1 MENVHQKLA
10 AELPDIISEYTG
22 INISEIDENANL
34 IGLGI
39 DSITMMRIS
48 GRLRQQGVMIGFHE
62 LISSPNLSAWK
73 NLLLNASV
81 QIKQDDMRPVSDEIR
96 KDNKS
101 LDLAPMQHAY
111 WIGRRKEQYLGG
123 VTSHFYHE
131 FDAKDI
137 DPNRLERAVSRLME
151 RHGML
156 RVSVSDEGQ
165 QFIPEKLSTKRL
177 VVHDLRLVSHEQVL
191 RHLKAVREYLSV
203 RQMMVNKGEVFDIQL
218 TLIPEGICSG
228 NARIHIGMDM
238 IAADAM
244 SLRILL
250 SDLEK
255 LYCEKPL
262 PDLEYTYFAWLE
274 DYRKE
279 QCKPGNRAYYDLSQK
294 YWSNRLA
301 DLPGPA
307 QLPTISLTGS
317 IPANNVV
324 RRHVWIDAEKR
335 KILEQAANRHQITM
349 AFSLASAFAEI
360 VTAFS
365 DVPDFLVNLPLFN
378 RQALHHQVEHLVGD
392 FTSSVL
398 LAWNGSTPGSF
409 CERARRFQQRFHE
422 DVIYANYSG
431 IELLRALSRYHD
443 EPVYAP
449 IVFTSA
455 LGLGEL
461 FSHDVRALFGEP
473 VWIVSQGPQVLLD
486 IQISELNGGLLI
498 NWDARE
504 AAFLPGTLDL
514 MFAAYTELVEK
525 LIIQPESW
533 FNPVRTIVTKNVQE
547 KRRRL
552 LTLSSEKSSLLHD
565 NFFIRALQNPEHPA
579 LLRDDITLSYSS
591 LSEWSRQI
599 AALLVRRGML
609 PGERVAVSLPKGPGQ
624 IAAVLGVLFAGGV
637 YVPVGIDQPTVR
649 RQRIYQ
655 SANIRWQIGTESD
668 GETKFTPDEAR
679 EMDALDDGILVEPE
693 SEAYIIFTSGSTGE
707 PKGVIVSHAAA
718 VNTLEDI
725 NRRFGVT
732 AQDRLLAV
740 SALEFDLSVY
750 DIFGVLGAGAS
761 LVLIDEATRR
771 DATAW
776 LKSIK
781 QYGVTIWNSV
791 PVLLE
796 MLLNVAEGGGML
808 PGLRLA
814 LISGDWIGLNLP
826 GWLKRI
832 APQCRFAALGGA
844 TEAAVWSNLYE
855 VDEIGPEWKSIPYG
869 YPLTN
874 QSYRVVDRLG
884 RDCPDWV
891 AGELWIGG
899 RGVAL
904 GYCGDPEK
912 SAEKFVV
919 DEQGK
924 RWYRTGDF
932 GRYWPDGTLE
942 FLGRQDQ
949 QIKIRGHRIE
959 TGEIETALQSHPRV
973 GQAIAMLHD
982 KYLVAAVTVNDAIT
996 EEELKQWL
1004 RQLLAPEMIPDNLIV
1019 LPEIPL
1025 STNGKVDRQ
1034 RLNEIF
1040 HELKSSRINIIEP
1053 PEGETE
1059 VSVATIWSEILEVES
1074 IERYQNFFEL
1084 GGNSLLATRVVSR
1097 LHACGFVHASLSELF
1112 LHPALHDFC
1121 LHLPPATT
1129 IKTPAYWHEEHEARF
1144 EPFSLTEVQQAY
1156 LYGRQPS
1163 LTLGG
1168 IGCHFYKE
1176 FNIVDVDISRLEHAL
1191 DKLICRHDM
1200 LRAVFDISSGKQR
1213 VIPEVPKYRVT
1224 IYEGI
1229 SAFEQLRHASHQ
1241 VFDPEIWPLFSVSVA
1256 HQNGRYRI
1264 AIGIDNLI
1272 LDALSVMIFYRE
1284 LDIYYQDPSVTLPP
1298 IKATFR
1304 DYLHCAIPDK
1314 KSLVEAQNFWMKK
1327 AETLPSSPQL
1337 PLAIAPEKIKSVRF
1351 KRRSSRID
1359 KEQWKIL
1366 LKGCREN
1373 SVTPNALL
1381 LTAFCHVLS
1390 RWSSESDLTINLTLF
1405 ERTELHPDISSVL
1418 GDFTSLLLIPFFSE
1432 QKQTW
1437 ISAVR
1442 NIQREMWAALDHRQV
1457 SAVTVLRERAR
1468 RQQQIHS
1475 VMPVVFTSALGLPIE
1490 TSQPFLLS
1498 DPCWGISQTPQV
1510 WLDFQV
1516 VEVDG
1521 NIEVSWDAVEELFH
1535 DGMLDI
1541 LFSSYF
1547 NQLESLTAKGW
1558 QSELPELLP
1567 ESAVKQRRE
1576 VCLLAPDLCSLLHD
1590 GFFTRALQN
1599 PEHPALL
1606 RDDITLSYS
1615 SLSEWSRQIAAMLV
1629 RRGMLPGE
1637 RVAVSLPK
1645 GPGQIAAV
1653 LGVLFAGG
1661 VYVPVGIDQPT
1672 ARRQRI
1678 YQSANIRWQIGTE
1691 SDGETKFTPD
1701 EAREMD
1707 ALDDG
1712 IRVEPESEAYI
1723 IFTSGSTG
1731 EPKGVIVSHAAAVN
1745 TLEDI
1750 NRRFGVIAQD
1760 RLLAVS
1766 ALEFDLSV
1774 YDIFGVLGAGASLV
1788 LIDEATRRDATA
1800 WLKSIKQYG
1809 VTIWNSVPVLLEM
1822 LLNVAEGGGMLPGL

>member
-1 MENVHQKLA
+1 
-10 AELPDIISEYTG
+10 
-22 INISEIDENANL
+22 
-34 IGLGI
+34 
-39 DSITMMRIS
+39 
-48 GRLRQQGVMIGFHE
+48 
-62 LISSPNLSAWK
+62 
-73 NLLLNASV
+73 
-81 QIKQDDMRPVSDEIR
+81 
-96 KDNKS
+96 
-101 LDLAPMQHAY
+101 
-111 WIGRRKEQYLGG
+111 
-123 VTSHFYHE
+123 
-131 FDAKDI
+131 
-137 DPNRLERAVSRLME
+137 
-151 RHGML
+151 
-156 RVSVSDEGQ
+156 
-165 QFIPEKLSTKRL
+165 
-177 VVHDLRLVSHEQVL
+177 
-191 RHLKAVREYLSV
+191 
-203 RQMMVNKGEVFDIQL
+203 
-218 TLIPEGICSG
+218 
-228 NARIHIGMDM
+228 
-238 IAADAM
+238 
-244 SLRILL
+244 
-250 SDLEK
+250 
-255 LYCEKPL
+255 
-262 PDLEYTYFAWLE
+262 
-274 DYRKE
+274 
-279 QCKPGNRAYYDLSQK
+279 
-294 YWSNRLA
+294 
-301 DLPGPA
+301 
-307 QLPTISLTGS
+307 
-317 IPANNVV
+317 
-324 RRHVWIDAEKR
+324 
-335 KILEQAANRHQITM
+335 
-349 AFSLASAFAEI
+349 
-360 VTAFS
+360 
-365 DVPDFLVNLPLFN
+365 
-378 RQALHHQVEHLVGD
+378 
-392 FTSSVL
+392 
-398 LAWNGSTPGSF
+398 
-409 CERARRFQQRFHE
+409 
-422 DVIYANYSG
+422 
-431 IELLRALSRYHD
+431 
-443 EPVYAP
+443 
-449 IVFTSA
+449 
-455 LGLGEL
+455 
-461 FSHDVRALFGEP
+461 
-473 VWIVSQGPQVLLD
+473 
-486 IQISELNGGLLI
+486 
-498 NWDARE
+498 
-504 AAFLPGTLDL
+504 
-514 MFAAYTELVEK
+514 
-525 LIIQPESW
+525 
-533 FNPVRTIVTKNVQE
+533 
-547 KRRRL
+547 
-552 LTLSSEKSSLLHD
+552 
-565 NFFIRALQNPEHPA
+565 
-579 LLRDDITLSYSS
+579 
-591 LSEWSRQI
+591 
-599 AALLVRRGML
+599 
-609 PGERVAVSLPKGPGQ
+609 
-624 IAAVLGVLFAGGV
+624 
-637 YVPVGIDQPTVR
+637 
-649 RQRIYQ
+649 
-655 SANIRWQIGTESD
+655 
-668 GETKFTPDEAR
+668 
-679 EMDALDDGILVEPE
+679 
-693 SEAYIIFTSGSTGE
+693 
-707 PKGVIVSHAAA
+707 
-718 VNTLEDI
+718 
-725 NRRFGVT
+725 
-732 AQDRLLAV
+732 
-740 SALEFDLSVY
+740 
-750 DIFGVLGAGAS
+750 
-761 LVLIDEATRR
+761 
-771 DATAW
+771 
-776 LKSIK
+776 
-781 QYGVTIWNSV
+781 
-791 PVLLE
+791 
-796 MLLNVAEGGGML
+796 
-808 PGLRLA
+808 

-982 KYLVAAVTVNDAIT
+982 KYLVAAVTVNYAIT

-1615 SLSEWSRQIAAMLV
+1615 SLSEWSRQIAALLV

-1678 YQSANIRWQIGTE
+1678 
-1691 SDGETKFTPD
+1691 
-1701 EAREMD
+1701 
-1707 ALDDG
+1707 
-1712 IRVEPESEAYI
+1712 
-1723 IFTSGSTG
+1723 
-1731 EPKGVIVSHAAAVN
+1731 
-1745 TLEDI
+1745 
-1750 NRRFGVIAQD
+1750 
-1760 RLLAVS
+1760 
-1766 ALEFDLSV
+1766 
-1774 YDIFGVLGAGASLV
+1774 
-1788 LIDEATRRDATA
+1788 
-1800 WLKSIKQYG
+1800 
-1809 VTIWNSVPVLLEM
+1809 
-1822 LLNVAEGGGMLPGL
+1822 

>member
-1 MENVHQKLA
+1 
-10 AELPDIISEYTG
+10 
-22 INISEIDENANL
+22 
-34 IGLGI
+34 
-39 DSITMMRIS
+39 
-48 GRLRQQGVMIGFHE
+48 
-62 LISSPNLSAWK
+62 
-73 NLLLNASV
+73 
-81 QIKQDDMRPVSDEIR
+81 
-96 KDNKS
+96 
-101 LDLAPMQHAY
+101 
-111 WIGRRKEQYLGG
+111 
-123 VTSHFYHE
+123 
-131 FDAKDI
+131 
-137 DPNRLERAVSRLME
+137 
-151 RHGML
+151 
-156 RVSVSDEGQ
+156 
-165 QFIPEKLSTKRL
+165 
-177 VVHDLRLVSHEQVL
+177 
-191 RHLKAVREYLSV
+191 
-203 RQMMVNKGEVFDIQL
+203 
-218 TLIPEGICSG
+218 
-228 NARIHIGMDM
+228 
-238 IAADAM
+238 
-244 SLRILL
+244 
-250 SDLEK
+250 
-255 LYCEKPL
+255 
-262 PDLEYTYFAWLE
+262 
-274 DYRKE
+274 
-279 QCKPGNRAYYDLSQK
+279 
-294 YWSNRLA
+294 
-301 DLPGPA
+301 
-307 QLPTISLTGS
+307 
-317 IPANNVV
+317 
-324 RRHVWIDAEKR
+324 
-335 KILEQAANRHQITM
+335 
-349 AFSLASAFAEI
+349 
-360 VTAFS
+360 
-365 DVPDFLVNLPLFN
+365 
-378 RQALHHQVEHLVGD
+378 
-392 FTSSVL
+392 
-398 LAWNGSTPGSF
+398 
-409 CERARRFQQRFHE
+409 
-422 DVIYANYSG
+422 
-431 IELLRALSRYHD
+431 
-443 EPVYAP
+443 
-449 IVFTSA
+449 
-455 LGLGEL
+455 
-461 FSHDVRALFGEP
+461 
-473 VWIVSQGPQVLLD
+473 
-486 IQISELNGGLLI
+486 
-498 NWDARE
+498 
-504 AAFLPGTLDL
+504 
-514 MFAAYTELVEK
+514 
-525 LIIQPESW
+525 
-533 FNPVRTIVTKNVQE
+533 
-547 KRRRL
+547 
-552 LTLSSEKSSLLHD
+552 
-565 NFFIRALQNPEHPA
+565 
-579 LLRDDITLSYSS
+579 
-591 LSEWSRQI
+591 
-599 AALLVRRGML
+599 
-609 PGERVAVSLPKGPGQ
+609 
-624 IAAVLGVLFAGGV
+624 
-637 YVPVGIDQPTVR
+637 
-649 RQRIYQ
+649 
-655 SANIRWQIGTESD
+655 
-668 GETKFTPDEAR
+668 
-679 EMDALDDGILVEPE
+679 
-693 SEAYIIFTSGSTGE
+693 
-707 PKGVIVSHAAA
+707 
-718 VNTLEDI
+718 
-725 NRRFGVT
+725 
-732 AQDRLLAV
+732 
-740 SALEFDLSVY
+740 
-750 DIFGVLGAGAS
+750 
-761 LVLIDEATRR
+761 
-771 DATAW
+771 
-776 LKSIK
+776 
-781 QYGVTIWNSV
+781 
-791 PVLLE
+791 
-796 MLLNVAEGGGML
+796 
-808 PGLRLA
+808 
-814 LISGDWIGLNLP
+814 
-826 GWLKRI
+826 
-832 APQCRFAALGGA
+832 
-844 TEAAVWSNLYE
+844 
-855 VDEIGPEWKSIPYG
+855 
-869 YPLTN
+869 
-874 QSYRVVDRLG
+874 
-884 RDCPDWV
+884 
-891 AGELWIGG
+891 
-899 RGVAL
+899 
-904 GYCGDPEK
+904 
-912 SAEKFVV
+912 
-919 DEQGK
+919 
-924 RWYRTGDF
+924 GDF

-982 KYLVAAVTVNDAIT
+982 KYLVAAVTVNYAIT

-1615 SLSEWSRQIAAMLV
+1615 SLSEWSRQIAALLV

-1678 YQSANIRWQIGTE
+1678 
-1691 SDGETKFTPD
+1691 
-1701 EAREMD
+1701 
-1707 ALDDG
+1707 
-1712 IRVEPESEAYI
+1712 
-1723 IFTSGSTG
+1723 
-1731 EPKGVIVSHAAAVN
+1731 
-1745 TLEDI
+1745 
-1750 NRRFGVIAQD
+1750 
-1760 RLLAVS
+1760 
-1766 ALEFDLSV
+1766 
-1774 YDIFGVLGAGASLV
+1774 
-1788 LIDEATRRDATA
+1788 
-1800 WLKSIKQYG
+1800 
-1809 VTIWNSVPVLLEM
+1809 
-1822 LLNVAEGGGMLPGL
+1822 

>member
-1 MENVHQKLA
+1 
-10 AELPDIISEYTG
+10 
-22 INISEIDENANL
+22 
-34 IGLGI
+34 
-39 DSITMMRIS
+39 
-48 GRLRQQGVMIGFHE
+48 
-62 LISSPNLSAWK
+62 
-73 NLLLNASV
+73 
-81 QIKQDDMRPVSDEIR
+81 
-96 KDNKS
+96 
-101 LDLAPMQHAY
+101 
-111 WIGRRKEQYLGG
+111 
-123 VTSHFYHE
+123 
-131 FDAKDI
+131 
-137 DPNRLERAVSRLME
+137 
-151 RHGML
+151 
-156 RVSVSDEGQ
+156 
-165 QFIPEKLSTKRL
+165 
-177 VVHDLRLVSHEQVL
+177 
-191 RHLKAVREYLSV
+191 
-203 RQMMVNKGEVFDIQL
+203 
-218 TLIPEGICSG
+218 
-228 NARIHIGMDM
+228 
-238 IAADAM
+238 
-244 SLRILL
+244 
-250 SDLEK
+250 
-255 LYCEKPL
+255 
-262 PDLEYTYFAWLE
+262 
-274 DYRKE
+274 
-279 QCKPGNRAYYDLSQK
+279 
-294 YWSNRLA
+294 
-301 DLPGPA
+301 
-307 QLPTISLTGS
+307 
-317 IPANNVV
+317 
-324 RRHVWIDAEKR
+324 
-335 KILEQAANRHQITM
+335 
-349 AFSLASAFAEI
+349 
-360 VTAFS
+360 
-365 DVPDFLVNLPLFN
+365 
-378 RQALHHQVEHLVGD
+378 
-392 FTSSVL
+392 
-398 LAWNGSTPGSF
+398 
-409 CERARRFQQRFHE
+409 
-422 DVIYANYSG
+422 
-431 IELLRALSRYHD
+431 
-443 EPVYAP
+443 
-449 IVFTSA
+449 
-455 LGLGEL
+455 
-461 FSHDVRALFGEP
+461 
-473 VWIVSQGPQVLLD
+473 
-486 IQISELNGGLLI
+486 
-498 NWDARE
+498 
-504 AAFLPGTLDL
+504 
-514 MFAAYTELVEK
+514 
-525 LIIQPESW
+525 
-533 FNPVRTIVTKNVQE
+533 
-547 KRRRL
+547 
-552 LTLSSEKSSLLHD
+552 
-565 NFFIRALQNPEHPA
+565 
-579 LLRDDITLSYSS
+579 
-591 LSEWSRQI
+591 
-599 AALLVRRGML
+599 
-609 PGERVAVSLPKGPGQ
+609 
-624 IAAVLGVLFAGGV
+624 
-637 YVPVGIDQPTVR
+637 
-649 RQRIYQ
+649 
-655 SANIRWQIGTESD
+655 
-668 GETKFTPDEAR
+668 
-679 EMDALDDGILVEPE
+679 
-693 SEAYIIFTSGSTGE
+693 
-707 PKGVIVSHAAA
+707 
-718 VNTLEDI
+718 
-725 NRRFGVT
+725 
-732 AQDRLLAV
+732 
-740 SALEFDLSVY
+740 
-750 DIFGVLGAGAS
+750 
-761 LVLIDEATRR
+761 
-771 DATAW
+771 
-776 LKSIK
+776 
-781 QYGVTIWNSV
+781 
-791 PVLLE
+791 
-796 MLLNVAEGGGML
+796 
-808 PGLRLA
+808 
-814 LISGDWIGLNLP
+814 
-826 GWLKRI
+826 
-832 APQCRFAALGGA
+832 
-844 TEAAVWSNLYE
+844 
-855 VDEIGPEWKSIPYG
+855 
-869 YPLTN
+869 
-874 QSYRVVDRLG
+874 
-884 RDCPDWV
+884 
-891 AGELWIGG
+891 
-899 RGVAL
+899 
-904 GYCGDPEK
+904 
-912 SAEKFVV
+912 
-919 DEQGK
+919 
-924 RWYRTGDF
+924 GDF

-982 KYLVAAVTVNDAIT
+982 KYLVAAVTVNYAIT

-1366 LKGCREN
+1366 LKECREN

-1615 SLSEWSRQIAAMLV
+1615 SLSEWSRQIAALLV

-1678 YQSANIRWQIGTE
+1678 
-1691 SDGETKFTPD
+1691 
-1701 EAREMD
+1701 
-1707 ALDDG
+1707 
-1712 IRVEPESEAYI
+1712 
-1723 IFTSGSTG
+1723 
-1731 EPKGVIVSHAAAVN
+1731 
-1745 TLEDI
+1745 
-1750 NRRFGVIAQD
+1750 
-1760 RLLAVS
+1760 
-1766 ALEFDLSV
+1766 
-1774 YDIFGVLGAGASLV
+1774 
-1788 LIDEATRRDATA
+1788 
-1800 WLKSIKQYG
+1800 
-1809 VTIWNSVPVLLEM
+1809 
-1822 LLNVAEGGGMLPGL
+1822 

>member
-1 MENVHQKLA
+1 
-10 AELPDIISEYTG
+10 
-22 INISEIDENANL
+22 
-34 IGLGI
+34 
-39 DSITMMRIS
+39 
-48 GRLRQQGVMIGFHE
+48 
-62 LISSPNLSAWK
+62 
-73 NLLLNASV
+73 
-81 QIKQDDMRPVSDEIR
+81 
-96 KDNKS
+96 
-101 LDLAPMQHAY
+101 
-111 WIGRRKEQYLGG
+111 
-123 VTSHFYHE
+123 
-131 FDAKDI
+131 
-137 DPNRLERAVSRLME
+137 
-151 RHGML
+151 
-156 RVSVSDEGQ
+156 
-165 QFIPEKLSTKRL
+165 
-177 VVHDLRLVSHEQVL
+177 
-191 RHLKAVREYLSV
+191 
-203 RQMMVNKGEVFDIQL
+203 
-218 TLIPEGICSG
+218 
-228 NARIHIGMDM
+228 
-238 IAADAM
+238 
-244 SLRILL
+244 
-250 SDLEK
+250 
-255 LYCEKPL
+255 
-262 PDLEYTYFAWLE
+262 
-274 DYRKE
+274 
-279 QCKPGNRAYYDLSQK
+279 
-294 YWSNRLA
+294 
-301 DLPGPA
+301 
-307 QLPTISLTGS
+307 
-317 IPANNVV
+317 
-324 RRHVWIDAEKR
+324 
-335 KILEQAANRHQITM
+335 
-349 AFSLASAFAEI
+349 
-360 VTAFS
+360 
-365 DVPDFLVNLPLFN
+365 
-378 RQALHHQVEHLVGD
+378 
-392 FTSSVL
+392 
-398 LAWNGSTPGSF
+398 
-409 CERARRFQQRFHE
+409 
-422 DVIYANYSG
+422 
-431 IELLRALSRYHD
+431 
-443 EPVYAP
+443 
-449 IVFTSA
+449 
-455 LGLGEL
+455 
-461 FSHDVRALFGEP
+461 
-473 VWIVSQGPQVLLD
+473 
-486 IQISELNGGLLI
+486 
-498 NWDARE
+498 
-504 AAFLPGTLDL
+504 
-514 MFAAYTELVEK
+514 
-525 LIIQPESW
+525 
-533 FNPVRTIVTKNVQE
+533 
-547 KRRRL
+547 
-552 LTLSSEKSSLLHD
+552 
-565 NFFIRALQNPEHPA
+565 
-579 LLRDDITLSYSS
+579 
-591 LSEWSRQI
+591 
-599 AALLVRRGML
+599 
-609 PGERVAVSLPKGPGQ
+609 
-624 IAAVLGVLFAGGV
+624 
-637 YVPVGIDQPTVR
+637 
-649 RQRIYQ
+649 
-655 SANIRWQIGTESD
+655 
-668 GETKFTPDEAR
+668 
-679 EMDALDDGILVEPE
+679 
-693 SEAYIIFTSGSTGE
+693 
-707 PKGVIVSHAAA
+707 
-718 VNTLEDI
+718 
-725 NRRFGVT
+725 
-732 AQDRLLAV
+732 
-740 SALEFDLSVY
+740 
-750 DIFGVLGAGAS
+750 GAS

-1590 GFFTRALQN
+1590 GFFT
-1599 PEHPALL
+1599 
-1606 RDDITLSYS
+1606 
-1615 SLSEWSRQIAAMLV
+1615 
-1629 RRGMLPGE
+1629 
-1637 RVAVSLPK
+1637 
-1645 GPGQIAAV
+1645 
-1653 LGVLFAGG
+1653 
-1661 VYVPVGIDQPT
+1661 
-1672 ARRQRI
+1672 
-1678 YQSANIRWQIGTE
+1678 
-1691 SDGETKFTPD
+1691 
-1701 EAREMD
+1701 
-1707 ALDDG
+1707 
-1712 IRVEPESEAYI
+1712 
-1723 IFTSGSTG
+1723 
-1731 EPKGVIVSHAAAVN
+1731 
-1745 TLEDI
+1745 
-1750 NRRFGVIAQD
+1750 
-1760 RLLAVS
+1760 
-1766 ALEFDLSV
+1766 
-1774 YDIFGVLGAGASLV
+1774 
-1788 LIDEATRRDATA
+1788 
-1800 WLKSIKQYG
+1800 
-1809 VTIWNSVPVLLEM
+1809 
-1822 LLNVAEGGGMLPGL
+1822 